1 MKMPGKIE
9 TRASMIAKDIL
20 KETDNDWL
28 ATALR
33 MFAMAKDDQTLLRDI
48 VDPIIG
54 NKIYEEL
61 EYIAPINFNG
71 KSLLTCPLSTSEY
84 ILLRDAGKADLDKE
98 IAYIEENLQKVLER
112 AAWFHHVSQQL
123 GEQEKVR
130 DHFTVQTL
138 GETRKD
144 FEQNWDREVRFFISN
159 PYEPIKKLALEA
171 IQKSGG
177 DWMMALQMLT
187 NRVLEDPQAL
197 YYLTAPEFF
206 SPLWQIL
213 GSVSEHN
220 LNMAPPMNTP
230 LSSGWIFGDSTP
242 AELKQ
247 EIINWEKKGKSLLRK
262 LRWLTRIREA
272 IGETEKVYRLL
283 SEPHVKK
290 FWNDAYLSVR

>member
-1 MKMPGKIE
+1 MRQTGTWELRFAKPAQMSGGE
-9 TRASMIAKDIL
+9 LQRVMIARALAQETPVLLMDEPVSNLDI
-20 KETDNDWL
+20 
-28 ATALR
+28 AH
-33 MFAMAKDDQTLLRDI
+33 Q
-48 VDPIIG
+48 
-54 NKIYEEL
+54 L
-61 EYIAPINFNG
+61 EVMR
-71 KSLLTCPLSTSEY
+71 
-84 ILLRDAGKADLDKE
+84 LLRDAGKADLDKE

-144 FEQNWDREVRFFISN
+144 FEQNWDREVRFFVAN

-262 LRWLTRIREA
+262 LRWLNMIRDA
-272 IGETEKVYRLL
+272 VGETEKVYRLF
-283 SEPHVKK
+283 SEPHIKK